1 MADEIDKSRPTK
13 SARTAD
19 DLSAEREAEIIAK
32 IEREDDELSAAMAGR
47 ETPSMRMME
56 AALAHFNAHGLK
68 EN

>member
-1 MADEIDKSRPTK
+1 MADELGKSRPPK
-13 SARTAD
+13 SAQAAEG
-19 DLSAEREAEIIAK
+19 LSAEREAEIIAK